1 MQRNDYDLHTILD
14 IPNWEPVQD
23 RLAEVTG
30 TAIITVDYKGIPITK
45 HSGRT
50 DFCSV
55 IRENRISQKRCHR
68 CDALASLEAVRLG
81 RPYIYLC
88 HCGIVDVAV
97 PILVGDRHLGAV
109 MFGQVRIPNN
119 DGNSQIERLV
129 SEISSFQTV
138 DGTARADLLEMY
150 ERLPEMEYQRIVEI
164 ADLINAIVKYIVGR
178 AIKSHTNALT
188 YEWLM
193 SVNGRTHLVDEE
205 MQELRKKGFA
215 QLEELLLPDHT
226 NVSENSPIYP
236 AVVYI
241 NEHPRE
247 RILMR
252 DMADLCH
259 LSHSYF
265 SRLFVREL
273 GENFLSYVNRQKIQL
288 AKQML
293 RETNLSVQQ
302 ITGEIGFLNTSHF
315 IDVFKK
321 LEGLTPV
328 MYRQQQRVSERGYSH
343 ETL

>member
-14 IPNWEPVQD
+14 IPNWELVQD

-50 DFCSV
+50 EFCSV

-109 MFGQVRIPNN
+109 MFGEVRIPSN

-129 SEISSFQTV
+129 SEISSFQTE
-138 DGTARADLLEMY
+138 DGTVRSDLMEMY
-150 ERLPEMEYQRIVEI
+150 ERLPEMEYKRVVEI
-164 ADLINAIVKYIVGR
+164 ADLLNTIVKYIVDR
-178 AIKSHTNALT
+178 AIKSRTNALT
-188 YEWLM
+188 YEWLI
-193 SVNGRTHLVDEE
+193 SVNDRAYHGDDEK
-205 MQELRKKGFA
+205 QELQKKNFSQPEA
-215 QLEELLLPDHT
+215 LLLPDHT
-226 NVSENSPIYP
+226 DVPENSPIYP

-241 NEHPRE
+241 NEHPKE

-288 AKQML
+288 AKRML
-293 RETNLSVQQ
+293 RETNLSVSQ

-321 LEGLTPV
+321 MEGLTPT
-328 MYRQQQRVSERGYSH
+328 MYRQQH
-343 ETL
+343 

>member
-14 IPNWEPVQD
+14 IPNWELVQD
-23 RLAEVTG
+23 RLAAMTG
-30 TAIITVDYKGIPITK
+30 TAIVTVDYKGIPITK

-50 DFCSV
+50 DFCLV
-55 IRENRISQKRCHR
+55 IRENRISQKRCFR

-109 MFGQVRIPNN
+109 MFGQVRIPSN
-119 DGNSQIERLV
+119 DGNSQVERLV
-129 SEISSFQTV
+129 SEISSFQTE
-138 DGTARADLLEMY
+138 DGTMRADLMEMY
-150 ERLPEMEYQRIVEI
+150 ERLPEMEYQRVVDI
-164 ADLINAIVKYIVGR
+164 ADLLNAMVKYIVER
-178 AIKSHTNALT
+178 TIKSHTNALA
-188 YEWLM
+188 YEWLI
-193 SVNGRTHLVDEE
+193 SSANGRAHLAEE
-205 MQELRKKGFA
+205 GMQELRKKN
-215 QLEELLLPDHT
+215 LSHPEELLLPEKT
-226 NVSENSPIYP
+226 NVPVNSPIYP

-288 AKQML
+288 AKRML
-293 RETNLSVQQ
+293 RETNLSVSQ

-321 LEGLTPV
+321 MEGETPT
-328 MYRQQQRVSERGYSH
+328 MYRQQH
-343 ETL
+343 